1 MSASI
6 EVLTASPEVPAPSI
20 EVRGA
25 SLEVR
30 GTLLLS
36 KLRQIADEERRK
48 KQKNVHAAHDEDPD
62 SKSKDERVD

>member
-36 KLRQIADEERRK
+36 KLRQIADEERRE
-48 KQKNVHAAHDEDPD
+48 KQKRPRRPGDEDPD
-62 SKSKDERVD
+62 KDKRVD